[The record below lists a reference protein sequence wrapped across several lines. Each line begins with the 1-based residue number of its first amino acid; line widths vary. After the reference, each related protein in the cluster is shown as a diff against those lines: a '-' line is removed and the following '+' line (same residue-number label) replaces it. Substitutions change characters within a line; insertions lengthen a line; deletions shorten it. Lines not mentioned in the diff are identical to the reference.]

1 MGFNRLFSGRTW
13 LNFCDTNSCDWC
25 DLGKTSLGR
34 LVDMGPKAN
43 YYADTLVHL
52 RWISDGS
59 GICSQ
64 GIKRKAICFGS
75 CLTWCFGCPL
85 IYMSSIWWRTVHPD
99 LNIGPFV
106 ESGGLDSSMRL
117 TFWMAFI
124 AFTVFY
130 IYILVERIA
139 MRRAEDALDEV
150 HQYVAR
156 SG

>member
-1 MGFNRLFSGRTW
+1 MVRAYAPKGSRGRRYASVVA
-13 LNFCDTNSCDWC
+13 L
-25 DLGKTSLGR
+25 LGAL
-34 LVDMGPKAN
+34 DA
-43 YYADTLVHL
+43 
-52 RWISDGS
+52 
-59 GICSQ
+59 
-64 GIKRKAICFGS
+64 
-75 CLTWCFGCPL
+75 PL
-85 IYMSSIWWRTVHPD
+85 IYMASIWWRTAHPD
-99 LNIGPFV
+99 LNIGPLA

-150 HQYVAR
+150 HQYVAS